1 MQAGDDEMSVHER
14 IMTITYRCDEW
25 KLFTAEKATEF
36 LHDCGIS
43 IVGKYRWRTTIPK
56 SSRYGYQPKTDERKT
71 YAVSIDG
78 DEAFVLSYYSEA
90 NEAFEQLLNNGFNAG
105 LRHITTTE
113 EYEEWVR
120 PSGSHMHCHFEQL
133 EGEQNYETCP
143 NLKYSDSLR
152 MVPTFTAKN
161 DAFVLE
167 FTISY
172 ETDSVRSKKQVKKQL
187 VDIPISDMQH
197 IVRKVELALN
207 SYTTNG
213 YKLETTI
220 DCISYIRSETSAK
233 CEPETIEL
241 VMNNAT
247 KPS

>member
-152 MVPTFTAKN
+152 MVPTFTTKN
-161 DAFVLE
+161 DAFVL
-167 FTISY
+167 
-172 ETDSVRSKKQVKKQL
+172 
-187 VDIPISDMQH
+187 DIPISDMQH